1 MRLPLRHR
9 LSLRSLLHAIALRW
23 AATSWIVLGLL
34 ASVAHA
40 QVKLDA
46 PAIRQVDS
54 SRSSLTMEVQAG
66 ASGAPAGFRVS
77 WMKAADYDAN
87 AGWPADPS
95 SPLVSR
101 AQFYGIPT
109 WNVSSGTYQLPA
121 NATVQIELGD
131 LFDETGVLTNNVG
144 ELGDQQPYVI
154 HVQAVGDVSNTAS
167 DMSPDLRATTKASLT
182 NCTRGPGFWKQN
194 PSAWPVSSLVLGTV
208 SYTATQLL
216 SILDQPAHGNGL
228 VILAHQ
234 LIAAKLNLANGADPT
249 SIAATIA
256 AADAQIGALVVPP
269 VGGGFLDPDDTDP
282 NSKLL
287 DSFNNGN
294 LGVPRCGSVPTQA
307 STWGNLKARYR

>member
-1 MRLPLRHR
+1 MRLPFRYGIFLPRR
-9 LSLRSLLHAIALRW
+9 TFPSLVA
-23 AATSWIVLGLL
+23 LGLL
-34 ASVAHA
+34 ASAA
-40 QVKLDA
+40 QAQTKLDP

-66 ASGAPAGFRVS
+66 PSGAPAGFRVS
-77 WMKAADYDAN
+77 WMKAADFDAN
-87 AGWPADPS
+87 GGWPLDLN
-95 SPLVSR
+95 SPLLSR
-101 AQFYGIPT
+101 AQFYGVPT
-109 WNVSSGTYQLPA
+109 WNVSSGSYQLAPDA
-121 NATVQIELGD
+121 KVQIELGD

-154 HVQAVGDVSNTAS
+154 RVQAVASGTDAAS

-208 SYTATQLL
+208 SYTAAQLL
-216 SILDQPAHGNGL
+216 SILSQPAHGNGL

-249 SIAATIA
+249 PIAAAIA
-256 AADAQIGALVVPP
+256 AADAQIGDLVVPP
-269 VGGGFLDPDDTDP
+269 VGAGSLDPDDTDP
-282 NSKLL
+282 TSKQL
-287 DSFNNGN
+287 DDFNNGN

-307 STWGNLKARYR
+307 STWGNVKARYR

>member
-1 MRLPLRHR
+1 MRLPLRHSVFLPR
-9 LSLRSLLHAIALRW
+9 WTFPSLVA
-23 AATSWIVLGLL
+23 LGLL
-34 ASVAHA
+34 ASAAHA
-40 QVKLDA
+40 QTKLDP

-66 ASGAPAGFRVS
+66 HSGAPAGFRVS
-77 WMKAADYDAN
+77 WMKAADFDAN
-87 AGWPADPS
+87 GGWPVDLD

-101 AQFYGIPT
+101 AQFYGVPT

-121 NATVQIELGD
+121 DATVQIELGD

-154 HVQAVGDVSNTAS
+154 RVQAVSNGSDVASN
-167 DMSPDLRATTKASLT
+167 MSPDLRATTKASLT
-182 NCTRGPGFWKQN
+182 NCTRGHGFWKQN

-208 SYTATQLL
+208 TYTAEQLL
-216 SILDQPAHGNGL
+216 SILSQPAHGNGL

-249 SIAATIA
+249 PIAATIV
-256 AADAQIGALVVPP
+256 AADAQIGGLVVPP
-269 VGGGFLDPDDTDP
+269 IGSGFLDPDDTDP
-282 NSKLL
+282 NSKPL

-307 STWGNLKARYR
+307 STWGNVKARYR